1 VRASILVREAVV
13 LASVPSSSVWQT
25 EQSVRNWRRGGLVW
39 AKRRTY
45 LLPVKPAPLLEVV
58 ALLTLHFL
66 KLEWEMEREHAS
78 STRG

>member
-1 VRASILVREAVV
+1 
-13 LASVPSSSVWQT
+13 
-25 EQSVRNWRRGGLVW
+25 VW